1 MQLRLERL
9 RTFMSLMNLL
19 CFLSRDGLSILSWRQ
34 DNQQSVNTYRQQLN
48 FGTLIDFGSST

>member
-9 RTFMSLMNLL
+9 PTFMSVMNLL

-34 DNQQSVNTYRQQLN
+34 DNHQSVNTYRQQLN